1 MFALKLDRVLVLPV
15 VRDAQEGS
23 LKLTQSF
30 LRIASGKA
38 YCTRRGQHE
47 DNVGLGLGLGKSC
60 QLGLGLARDLISRL
74 YPVKP
79 LGARAILTGW
89 RGGSVNDEFLI
100 HLIH

>member
-23 LKLTQSF
+23 LKLTQSS

-38 YCTRRGQHE
+38 YCTRQRHE
-47 DNVGLGLGLGKSC
+47 DNVGLGLGKSC
-60 QLGLGLARDLISRL
+60 QVGLGLARDLISS
-74 YPVKP
+74 VES

-89 RGGSVNDEFLI
+89 RGGKR
-100 HLIH
+100 

>member
-38 YCTRRGQHE
+38 YCTRQGHE
-47 DNVGLGLGLGKSC
+47 DNVVWAWAWEKAAKL
-60 QLGLGLARDLISRL
+60 DLDLHVI
-74 YPVKP
+74 
-79 LGARAILTGW
+79 
-89 RGGSVNDEFLI
+89 
-100 HLIH
+100 

>member
-23 LKLTQSF
+23 LKLTQSS

-47 DNVGLGLGLGKSC
+47 DNVGLGKSC
-60 QLGLGLARDLISRL
+60 QVGLGLARDLISSL
-74 YPVKP
+74 A
-79 LGARAILTGW
+79 LAR
-89 RGGSVNDEFLI
+89 F
-100 HLIH
+100 